1 MPMSSHLQ
9 FAWDARKSSLT
20 ILRRLTAEPWETGGK
35 GNLPLVFV
43 FSWLLRL
50 KSKVPDTIT
59 YAILNKNLML
69 F

>member
-35 GNLPLVFV
+35 GTPTQWQERHLPVKYFAA
-43 FSWLLRL
+43 S
-50 KSKVPDTIT
+50 D
-59 YAILNKNLML
+59 N
-69 F
+69 